1 MNMKSSSLIIKYVPR
16 VVALLMASTIY
27 AEDDPIAKPFA
38 GHWEG
43 SAQIAANWC
52 KQRQLAVAIDIHPD
66 GSVTGKIGDA
76 TLANAR
82 FSSNRGWLGRALNL
96 FSDYIVRGDLNG
108 PIVAADRITRAGV
121 TIPLDVDGDS
131 FVGAVHSSGSKAT
144 AAIED
149 RRLTALSLKLVR
161 KQ

>member
-1 MNMKSSSLIIKYVPR
+1 MRSSSFIVTC
-16 VVALLMASTIY
+16 VSCVAALLLAQTIH
-27 AEDDPIAKPFA
+27 AADDSVAKPFA

-43 SAQIAANWC
+43 SARIAAAWC
-52 KQRQLAVAIDIHPD
+52 KQRQLAVAIDIHSD

-82 FSSNRGWLGRALNL
+82 FGRNRGWFGRVLNL

-108 PIVAADRITRAGV
+108 PLVAADRITRASA
-121 TIPLDVDGDS
+121 TIPLDVDGDH
-131 FVGAVHSSGSKAT
+131 FVGAVHSSGSKAA

-149 RRLTALSLKLVR
+149 RSLTAVSLKLVR
-161 KQ
+161 KP

>member
-1 MNMKSSSLIIKYVPR
+1 MNMKSPNLITKHLPR
-16 VVALLMASTIY
+16 VVALLMASTTY
-27 AEDDPIAKPFA
+27 AGDDPVAKPFA

-66 GSVTGKIGDA
+66 GSVTGKVGDA
-76 TLANAR
+76 TLAKAR

-121 TIPLDVDGDS
+121 TIPLDVDGGS
-131 FVGAVHSSGSKAT
+131 FVGAVHSSGSKA
-144 AAIED
+144 ASAIED
-149 RRLTALSLKLVR
+149 RRLTALSLELLR